1 MRDTKRRLLHSAHYT
16 MRSLQSDGIYTNDEE
31 GVLEEEGAEG
41 AVDSSLSRESDE
53 EVPAGKIELGEEEE
67 ENAF

>member
-1 MRDTKRRLLHSAHYT
+1 

-31 GVLEEEGAEG
+31 GVLEEEGVEG
-41 AVDSSLSRESDE
+41 AVDSSLPRESDE
-53 EVPAGKIELGEEEE
+53 ETPAGKIDLGEEEE